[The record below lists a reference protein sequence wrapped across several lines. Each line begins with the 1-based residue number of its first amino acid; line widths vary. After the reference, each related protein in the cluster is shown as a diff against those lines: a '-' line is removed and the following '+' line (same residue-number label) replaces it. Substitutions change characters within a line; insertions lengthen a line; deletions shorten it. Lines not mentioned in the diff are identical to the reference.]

1 MTEIVGFAL
10 LMLVPYLIIAS
21 LCLFIVPN
29 LFVDKLPRAPIL
41 LRSIWAN
48 QVMTLTA
55 AFYAMAISLE
65 KHPVICITSFIC
77 FLGFSINSALAI
89 NSKRNIK
96 KIEKF
101 ANGEIPAPE
110 ARSITD

>member
-48 QVMTLTA
+48 QVL
-55 AFYAMAISLE
+55 SLI
-65 KHPVICITSFIC
+65 HI
-77 FLGFSINSALAI
+77 
-89 NSKRNIK
+89 
-96 KIEKF
+96 
-101 ANGEIPAPE
+101 
-110 ARSITD
+110 